1 MASRNPP
8 RFDRW
13 QFDKSASLKS
23 AREQARNRLGG
34 EEILG
39 FQVRGGGYWDKHIPF
54 WVLDDKLFRSA
65 CVKFSHRNGR
75 PSKWPACLY
84 LYYRVGMSASAIGE
98 YLGISEPAAKMQ
110 IFRAK
115 KRLSRIFNEMQE
127 NPLLYLALVG
137 GER

>member
-1 MASRNPP
+1 
-8 RFDRW
+8 
-13 QFDKSASLKS
+13 
-23 AREQARNRLGG
+23 
-34 EEILG
+34 
-39 FQVRGGGYWDKHIPF
+39 
-54 WVLDDKLFRSA
+54 
-65 CVKFSHRNGR
+65 
-75 PSKWPACLY
+75 
-84 LYYRVGMSASAIGE
+84 MSASAIGE